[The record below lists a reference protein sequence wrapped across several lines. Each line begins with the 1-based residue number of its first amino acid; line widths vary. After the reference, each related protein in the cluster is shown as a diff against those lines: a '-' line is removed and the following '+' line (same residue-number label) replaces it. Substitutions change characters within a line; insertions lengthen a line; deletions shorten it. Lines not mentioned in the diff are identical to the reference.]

1 MLPDHENLSDS
12 EANQSQ
18 QIDGNVANDSE
29 TALIPVDET
38 TAKNLDRARSG
49 FGASDRSPQTTQPA
63 GSSATTLPVKVQTI
77 IPGTIDG

>member
-29 TALIPVDET
+29 VFSI
-38 TAKNLDRARSG
+38 
-49 FGASDRSPQTTQPA
+49 
-63 GSSATTLPVKVQTI
+63 GS
-77 IPGTIDG
+77 